1 MTSSDNNDIAYATSA
16 LSSDG
21 PTFYRRGTRD
31 RKESNRDY
39 HRKESF
45 ENSKHMRYH
54 TPHDFLLF
62 LTWSIKNRERTETK
76 ETKNEIHNFSRVI
89 FRITIISKFPLILR
103 RKSENSFHSPF
114 RLLLPTTTP
123 IPSSTDSLSN
133 ELDLQST
140 FEITFHHSSLQL
152 SFLLPKNSQQSKKLN
167 SFHLS

>member
-1 MTSSDNNDIAYATSA
+1 MTSSDNNDIVHATSA

-54 TPHDFLLF
+54 TSHDFLLF

-76 ETKNEIHNFSRVI
+76 ETKNEIHHFSRVI

-114 RLLLPTTTP
+114 SS
-123 IPSSTDSLSN
+123 SSTHYNPNSILYRLSLEWTGSSKHIR
-133 ELDLQST
+133 DHFPPFVSPIVVSSTKKQST
-140 FEITFHHSSLQL
+140 
-152 SFLLPKNSQQSKKLN
+152 K
-167 SFHLS
+167 